1 MVDKK
6 PIILL
11 IIVVA
16 IVIFPLAL
24 YNGKGESQ
32 GIFSGSDDQGPAYIS
47 STGYTPWFHSIW
59 TPSPEIESLLFAV
72 QAGIGALIV
81 GYVLGYYNGQSK
93 ERKRRENDIPN
104 KNKKYKPKNIK

>member
-6 PIILL
+6 PVILL
-11 IIVVA
+11 ILVGA

-32 GIFSGSDDQGPAYIS
+32 GFFGGSDDQGPAYIS
-47 STGYTPWFHSIW
+47 STGYIPWFHSIW
-59 TPSPEIESLLFAV
+59 TPPSQEIESLLFAV
-72 QAGIGALIV
+72 QAGIGALII

-93 ERKRRENDIPN
+93 ERKRRENEIIN
-104 KNKKYKPKNIK
+104 KNEEILNK